1 MEKSKFQAT
10 PNHKGKFLTPK
21 KAIGI
26 ITFGLVCSAGVL
38 FVVKHKQAKATIQKP
53 SVVREVKY
61 VFFSPD
67 GKPIT
72 LSEQDVYD
80 VKQKYEDGVLPSA
93 IAEEYDMNAVMVCRI
108 INCVKAV

>member
-1 MEKSKFQAT
+1 MYKKQNQAM
-10 PNHKGKFLTPK
+10 PNPKGKFLTPK

-26 ITFGLVCSAGVL
+26 ITFGLVCSAGAL
-38 FVVKHKQAKATIQKP
+38 FFVKHKQAKTTTQKS
-53 SVVREVKY
+53 SVIKEVKY

-93 IAEEYDMNAVMVCRI
+93 IAEEYDMDAVMVCRI

>member
-1 MEKSKFQAT
+1 MEQKVSST
-10 PNHKGKFLTPK
+10 PTKGKFSTTK